1 MSVFIIKFKT
11 NIIGVYDTLKNATD
25 YVYSLYNSKFINS
38 NDKVYIHEFKI
49 NTNIIL
55 NEYNLNLKYEITKRI
70 NTNYNGPI
78 DEAEYENDSSTIS
91 SLESYDEKISL
102 GSTEK
107 ERIKKNNKEYIKKQ
121 NIIGQQKID
130 VVHEL
135 NLLKEK
141 QKILE
146 ENEKKYDADLE
157 LYYKFK
163 NIKLTSTNFDIPF
176 MFEEKYKTF
185 EYLEVENILDYEN
198 FIKKYKPTKLKTTY
212 DDLFE
217 IKEPLSDSESETDE
231 VFSNVDTSQLF
242 IATNQSL
249 IKNQDIEI

>member
-11 NIIGVYDTLKNATD
+11 NIIGIYDTLKNATD
-25 YVYSLYNSKFINS
+25 YVYSLYNSRFINS
-38 NDKVYIHEFKI
+38 NDKVYIQEFKI

-55 NEYNLNLKYEITKRI
+55 NEYNLNLKYEITKKI
-70 NTNYNGPI
+70 NTNYNGLINESALPN
-78 DEAEYENDSSTIS
+78 EQEYENDSSSIS
-91 SLESYDEKISL
+91 SLESDDEKISI
-102 GSTEK
+102 GSTVK
-107 ERIKKNNKEYIKKQ
+107 ERIKQNNKDYIKKQ

-135 NLLKEK
+135 NLLKEQ

-163 NIKLTSTNFDIPF
+163 NIKSTSTNFDIPF

-185 EYLEVENILDYEN
+185 EYLEVENILDYKN
-198 FIKKYKPTKLKTTY
+198 FTKKYKPTRVKTTY

-217 IKEPLSDSESETDE
+217 IKEPLSDSESEIDE
-231 VFSNVDTSQLF
+231 TFSNVDSSQLF
-242 IATNQSL
+242 IATNQ
-249 IKNQDIEI
+249 

>member
-11 NIIGVYDTLKNATD
+11 NIIGIYYTLKNATD

-38 NDKVYIHEFKI
+38 NDKVYIQEFKI

-55 NEYNLNLKYEITKRI
+55 NEYNLNLKYEITKKI
-70 NTNYNGPI
+70 NINYDGSIN
-78 DEAEYENDSSTIS
+78 EHSEFYEDDSSTIS
-91 SLESYDEKISL
+91 SSKSDDEKISL

-107 ERIKKNNKEYIKKQ
+107 ERIKQNNKDYIKKQ

-135 NLLKEK
+135 NLLKEQ

-146 ENEKKYDADLE
+146 ENEKKYNADLE

-163 NIKLTSTNFDIPF
+163 NIKSTSTNFDIPF

-185 EYLEVENILDYEN
+185 EYLEVENILDYKN
-198 FIKKYKPTKLKTTY
+198 FTKKYKPTRVKTTY

-217 IKEPLSDSESETDE
+217 IKEPLSDSESEIDE
-231 VFSNVDTSQLF
+231 TFSNVDSSQLF
-242 IATNQSL
+242 IATNQ
-249 IKNQDIEI
+249 